1 MVNKAGNKPKH
12 PNALTKKE
20 EQACVRLI
28 REGTPDEHDEAWHK
42 IILEFEDIIGAY
54 VYGKKKIHTY
64 TKGRKWDQHLE
75 DDLTQAGRLGLIEA
89 VNNYNI
95 NGREK
100 LTTYA
105 DYYIKPEINAEYK
118 RLCNGLGIKNTTGRK
133 TRQSR
138 VDIGDAIMNIPDI
151 SSGKIDYTKAY
162 ENGKYSDERLAI
174 QLLDVLCEYTDEKH
188 AIPTRDVRRFLQ
200 EYIEHEHGNSSVQA
214 DEDGKTIN
222 RILAEL
228 LIEENDKLGVYDK
241 DYFDKIKM
249 NDKDGLKVRVKSAP
263 AIQNIYYKHLFSD
276 SEMDRLVQLV
286 CLSEEFTLKEK
297 NAIVEKLL
305 STKNLAY
312 RRNNPLWNG
321 KEIKFNPKG
330 IHGRYKSNNHLS
342 ENINTIQDAINKGA
356 QISFVFNRYN
366 KDKKLEPT
374 TGNTIIVNPFH
385 IVIYHDNYYLL
396 CTYRGGDHINHFR
409 LDLLTKVAIR
419 KFDGTDIPIPLEY
432 KSLDDI
438 PTDLRNI
445 FWDPSKYLSAHLYMG
460 YDKPCRIKFR
470 AKKSQ
475 DRIYTTFHDWF
486 GDNFKSYDEPKSKD
500 SILLEV
506 TTSPSMVVPFALQ
519 YSDMFEV
526 LNPEIREEINKK
538 IKELKKKYAQRTD

>member
-1 MVNKAGNKPKH
+1 MVNKAGNKSEH

-42 IILEFEDIIGAY
+42 IILEFEDIIGSY

-64 TKGRKWDQHLE
+64 TKGREWDQHLE

-89 VNNYNI
+89 VENYKI

-105 DYYIKPEINAEYK
+105 IYYIKNEINAEYK
-118 RLCNGLGIKNTTGRK
+118 RLCNGLGIKNTTGRR

-162 ENGKYSDERLAI
+162 EKGKYSDERLAI
-174 QLLDVLCEYTDEKH
+174 QLLNVLSEYTDEDH
-188 AIPTRDVRRFLQ
+188 AIPTREVRRFLQ
-200 EYIEHEHGNSSVQA
+200 EYIEREHGNSSVQA

-241 DYFDKIKM
+241 DYLDKIKM

-263 AIQNIYYKHLFSD
+263 AIQSIYYKHLFSD

-297 NAIVEKLL
+297 NDIVEKLL

-366 KDKKLEPT
+366 QEKKLEPT

-385 IVIYHDNYYLL
+385 IVIYHDNFYLL

-419 KFDGTDIPIPLEY
+419 KFEGTDIPIPLEY

-445 FWDPSKYLSAHLYMG
+445 FWDPSKYLSEHLYMG

-486 GDNFKSYDEPKSKD
+486 GDNFRSYDEPKSKD
-500 SILLEV
+500 SIILEV

-519 YSDMFEV
+519 YSNMFEV
-526 LNPEIREEINKK
+526 LNPEIREEINRK
-538 IKELKKKYAQRTD
+538 IKELKKKYV